1 MKSITGIPAAQIRRT
16 GLTRVALLGAAL
28 MLAFDTVAGDG
39 TEHEQAAAL
48 TSESDKTHD
57 NTAAVAA
64 PATPSTSEQAKTD
77 ESAAREPHSKPTL
90 DELRRGMAEAKE
102 RREAL
107 LEPDP
112 AVAEPAIRKGLV
124 DKWGVEVLGARKAAK
139 GYMIDFRFRVLDA
152 DKAMPLFDSRTQPY
166 LLTEGSNI
174 RLPVPVGQKVGAFRA
189 TNRGKNITAGRDYYM
204 MFANP
209 DAFVREGQKVSVVI
223 GDFRVDN
230 MTLR

>member
-1 MKSITGIPAAQIRRT
+1 MMTFDK
-16 GLTRVALLGAAL
+16 AL
-28 MLAFDTVAGDG
+28 GDG
-39 TEHEQAAAL
+39 IVPERAAEMA
-48 TSESDKTHD
+48 SESSTTHD
-57 NTAAVAA
+57 TEDAVLA
-64 PATPSTSEQAKTD
+64 PAVPSKSEQAKTN
-77 ESAAREPHSKPTL
+77 ESAARDPHSKPTL

-112 AVAEPAIRKGLV
+112 AVAEPAIRKALV
-124 DKWGVEVLGARKAAK
+124 DTWGVEVLGARKAAK

-174 RLPVPVGQKVGAFRA
+174 KLPVPVGQKVGAFRA

-223 GDFRVDN
+223 GDFRVEN